1 MKKEKI
7 ATVNKDIDK
16 VDDVKNQPIIY
27 NNGKKTIEV
36 KVKSFL
42 SISDRIKA
50 VEQAVQL
57 CFIETNG
64 KIKYFPEVKEYV
76 KRLVIVGN
84 YSNFKVTGDVEKDWE
99 ILFTTPLYSDVV
111 ERVGEDAELLLSAID
126 ERIANEVQYL
136 NTHKDFNILVEKIKG
151 KLDELVKDFNKEDIM
166 KITKVLR
173 KIPGNIST
181 NDLVDAILSR
191 QK

>member
-1 MKKEKI
+1 MRKEKI
-7 ATVNKDIDK
+7 ATVNKDIYK
-16 VDDVKNQPIIY
+16 VDDVKNHPIIY

-64 KIKYFPEVKEYV
+64 KVKYFPEVKEYV

-151 KLDELVKDFNKEDIM
+151 KLDELVKDFNKEDVM
-166 KITKVLR
+166 EITKVLR

>member
-166 KITKVLR
+166 EITKVLR

>member
-7 ATVNKDIDK
+7 ATINKGIDK

-42 SISDRIKA
+42 PISDRIKA

-166 KITKVLR
+166 EITKVLR

>member
-1 MKKEKI
+1 MRKEKI
-7 ATVNKDIDK
+7 ATVNKDIYK
-16 VDDVKNQPIIY
+16 VDDVKNHPIIY

-64 KIKYFPEVKEYV
+64 KVKYFPEVKEYV

-136 NTHKDFNILVEKIKG
+136 NTHKDFNILVEKING
-151 KLDELVKDFNKEDIM
+151 KLDELVKDFNREDVM
-166 KITKVLR
+166 EITKVLR